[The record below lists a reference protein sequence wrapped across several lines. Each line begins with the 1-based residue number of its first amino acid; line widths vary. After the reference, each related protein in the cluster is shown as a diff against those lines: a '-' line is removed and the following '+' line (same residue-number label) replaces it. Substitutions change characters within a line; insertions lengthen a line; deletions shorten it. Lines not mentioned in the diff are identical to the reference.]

1 MPIGYTMRNVRHSKD
16 KYMNEKIKENLHC
29 AQKNMLCLAFD
40 ADYKKQHRGI
50 ALELLMTIELL
61 LTPINKIIK

>member
-1 MPIGYTMRNVRHSKD
+1 
-16 KYMNEKIKENLHC
+16 MNEKIKENLHC
-29 AQKNMLCLAFD
+29 AQKNMLCFAFD
-40 ADYKKQHRGI
+40 ADYKRQHRGI